1 MPESV
6 QVRIYGS
13 AARPALIYLPG
24 LHGDWTII
32 GGFRRALGECVRFVE
47 LTYPRTLTWSLAD
60 YAAGVSEALQAN
72 SICGGWLLGESFG
85 SQIAWAMAARGDFHI
100 EGIILAGGFV
110 RHPSRVA
117 VQLAE
122 RFAGGIPLNWL
133 VRVLFGYARIKQF
146 RNRHSPEAVQAIE
159 EFLARRTEEDRQAAK
174 HRLHLISNS
183 DACEIARH
191 VRVPVYAL
199 TGSIDPVV
207 PWLPVRQWLRRN
219 CPALRDYKII
229 WPAEHN
235 VLSSAPD
242 PAARQIME
250 WIARRG
256 RVATTWP

>member
-6 QVRIYGS
+6 QVQIYG
-13 AARPALIYLPG
+13 AASQPALIYLPG

-32 GGFRRALGECVRFVE
+32 GGFRRAVGDRVRFVE
-47 LTYPRTLTWSLAD
+47 VTYPRTLTWSLAD
-60 YAAGVSEALQAN
+60 YAAGIAEALRAN
-72 SICGGWLLGESFG
+72 GIAGGWLLGESFG
-85 SQIAWAMAARGDFHI
+85 SQVAWEMAAGEGFSI

-117 VQLAE
+117 VKLAE

-133 VRVLFGYARIKQF
+133 VRVLFGYARIKQL
-146 RNRHSPEAVQAIE
+146 RYRHCPEAVKAIQ

-199 TGSIDPVV
+199 SGSIDPVV
-207 PWLPVRQWLRRN
+207 PWFPVRRWLRRN
-219 CPALRDYKII
+219 CPALRDFKII

-235 VLSSAPD
+235 VLSSAPN
-242 PAARQIME
+242 PAARQILE
-250 WIARRG
+250 WIAPTPSG
-256 RVATTWP
+256 TST